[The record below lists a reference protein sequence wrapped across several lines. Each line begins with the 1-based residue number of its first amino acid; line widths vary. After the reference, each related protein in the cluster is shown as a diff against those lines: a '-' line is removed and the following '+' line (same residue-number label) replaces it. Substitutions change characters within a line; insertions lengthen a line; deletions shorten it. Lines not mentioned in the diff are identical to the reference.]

1 MSSFY
6 SYGHQQPTPAAAPA
20 VSHTH
25 HGSRNRRA
33 PRVSSVSQNA
43 NKSFR
48 NVRPSKDLGESLAV
62 MNYRQRI
69 EAIRSFDLED
79 DMEFCPAL
87 LTDSD
92 VCHFYRYSDAAAL
105 MLHRN
110 ICLYLHYS
118 IATDLSNHLPCRF
131 SPSTALVHQNDHLW
145 RPTPLNRLRHNNRSK
160 LRLRILSRHA
170 RPHTC
175 LRPSMPNSQVSRF
188 TNLQR
193 HVPAMPFQLSTLL
206 QESL

>member
-92 VCHFYRYSDAAAL
+92 IFSIHSTSASERSSLASNSPESSPTQQPQQIAPAYVVGSCSPPYMPPAFHAQQSSVKIHQPSATRA
-105 MLHRN
+105 RN
-110 ICLYLHYS
+110 AIPIINPTTGIS
-118 IATDLSNHLPCRF
+118 MT
-131 SPSTALVHQNDHLW
+131 SPSPSVS
-145 RPTPLNRLRHNNRSK
+145 P
-160 LRLRILSRHA
+160 SRMQ
-170 RPHTC
+170 
-175 LRPSMPNSQVSRF
+175 PSLGGR
-188 TNLQR
+188 R
-193 HVPAMPFQLSTLL
+193 W
-206 QESL
+206 